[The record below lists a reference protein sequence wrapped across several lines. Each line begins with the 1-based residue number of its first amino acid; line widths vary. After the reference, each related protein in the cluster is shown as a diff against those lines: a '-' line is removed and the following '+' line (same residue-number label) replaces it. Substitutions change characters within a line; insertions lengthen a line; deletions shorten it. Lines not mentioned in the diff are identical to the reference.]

1 MGGKKLMKRFVTE
14 KGKCKTKIKFSH
26 KICVFQPQ
34 NQSDT
39 PEILKYH
46 QTKLSGLDTCLKNM
60 QRVDD
65 EDVDGKILCA
75 YTTIEDTFPQL
86 DNGSSLISVDRGEL
100 IGIAAWHDDEFPNVY
115 IRIQTYLPWI
125 RSVIIG

>member
-1 MGGKKLMKRFVTE
+1 MFFFFK
-14 KGKCKTKIKFSH
+14 
-26 KICVFQPQ
+26 PQ

-46 QTKLSGLDTCLKNM
+46 QTKLSRLDTCSKYI
-60 QRVDD
+60 QRIDD
-65 EDVDGKILCA
+65 DDVDGQILCA
-75 YTTIEDTFPQL
+75 HTTIEDTFPQL
-86 DNGSSLISVDRGEL
+86 DNGSSLISVDKEEL